1 MVGRRQLL
9 LGLGAAI
16 LGVGLLTAIL
26 TARGDR
32 DEDVAAAGTRAT
44 TTTAS
49 SSTTTTSPRPA
60 TTTSSPTTTTAAP
73 TAATEPTAPRPP
85 TTVATPAAPAAP
97 TASIAP
103 SPAAPAP
110 PAPAP
115 PPFQSS
121 IEIVTTAQLG
131 SSWRAGLGCPGA
143 DQLRALDLSHWGY
156 DGAVHQGRLIVAAGH
171 AERIVAVFRDLYAA
185 RFPIQRMVPVDA
197 YGGDDGASMR
207 ANNTSG
213 FNCRTV
219 AGSSTLSEHGKGLAV
234 DVNPLVNPYVS
245 SGGSVDPPE
254 GAPYA
259 DRSRGATG
267 MIHAGDAVVAA
278 FARQGW
284 GWGGSWSSA
293 KDYQHFSA
301 SGR

>member
-1 MVGRRQLL
+1 MPGRETAPMVGRRRLL

-16 LGVGLLTAIL
+16 LGVGLLTAVL
-26 TARGDR
+26 MVRGDR
-32 DEDVAAAGTRAT
+32 DEDVAAAGTGAT
-44 TTTAS
+44 TTTS
-49 SSTTTTSPRPA
+49 SPSSTTSMPRP
-60 TTTSSPTTTTAAP
+60 TTTTASPTTTTAAP
-73 TAATEPTAPRPP
+73 TTTTEPASPPP
-85 TTVATPAAPAAP
+85 TTGAPSTTAPTPRRPGAARSGATAVPGVDRARHDGAAGLVLATRTRLPRCRPAAGAEPLPLGLRRRRAPGPADRGRQP
-97 TASIAP
+97 R
-103 SPAAPAP
+103 
-110 PAPAP
+110 
-115 PPFQSS
+115 
-121 IEIVTTAQLG
+121 
-131 SSWRAGLGCPGA
+131 RA
-143 DQLRALDLSHWGY
+143 DR
-156 DGAVHQGRLIVAAGH
+156 R
-171 AERIVAVFRDLYAA
+171 VFRDLYAA

-219 AGSSTLSEHGKGLAV
+219 AGSTTLSEHGKGLAI

-254 GAPYA
+254 GAAYA
-259 DRSRGATG
+259 DRSRRATG